1 MTWSLFYV
9 FVFIIILYLSMTLGL
24 IWYLFV
30 KKSVNQL
37 YILISFGSGFQMMM
51 TPQLSGR
58 LNKERSAWI
67 PLAIQW
73 VGLLVC
79 MNAMVLEETRCD
91 DSYSDCCTFVQF
103 SAMMAILEAF
113 SLLKVMVCL
122 LLNMAATY
130 CNKHTFFVIM
140 MNSVYGPLNVC
151 LIHAVWIYIMSHK
164 LIINLLLTCRQHTT
178 YYCTIIYLSIITIII
193 IIIIIIIINII
204 VFFKFC
210 AAVEFCQE

>member
-1 MTWSLFYV
+1 
-9 FVFIIILYLSMTLGL
+9 MTLGL

-37 YILISFGSGFQMMM
+37 YILISFGSEFQMMM
-51 TPQLSGR
+51 TPQLSER
-58 LNKERSAWI
+58 LNKERTAWI
-67 PLAIQW
+67 PLVIQW

-79 MNAMVLEETRCD
+79 MNAMVLEETRYD

-130 CNKHTFFVIM
+130 CNKHTFFVII
-140 MNSVYGPLNVC
+140 MNSAHGPLNVC
-151 LIHAVWIYIMSHK
+151 LIHLV
-164 LIINLLLTCRQHTT
+164 
-178 YYCTIIYLSIITIII
+178 
-193 IIIIIIIINII
+193 
-204 VFFKFC
+204 
-210 AAVEFCQE
+210 